1 MKKKVKEQ
9 KNAITPKDR
18 ILNKSMELF
27 YEQGFANTGINQI
40 IEESSS
46 FKKSFYTYFSDKNSL
61 GLSYL
66 ELQEKDFLNYMR
78 KMIQK
83 HDTYEPFVRSW
94 VSLQRKM
101 IRLPKYNGCP
111 FALFTNQSLKDAEL
125 FQSKIK
131 GILEN
136 WKILMVQFIDDLKS
150 KGNFPKTI
158 DSTLCVKKII
168 LYYEG
173 AIQSYVMTR
182 DPTYLS
188 LLEEELIKLPKS

>member
-101 IRLPKYNGCP
+101 IRLPKYNCCP
-111 FALFTNQSLKDAEL
+111 FA
-125 FQSKIK
+125 
-131 GILEN
+131 
-136 WKILMVQFIDDLKS
+136 
-150 KGNFPKTI
+150 
-158 DSTLCVKKII
+158 
-168 LYYEG
+168 
-173 AIQSYVMTR
+173 
-182 DPTYLS
+182 
-188 LLEEELIKLPKS
+188 